1 MTMKT
6 QTGNY
11 ANSFLIGLVLMG
23 ALLLPALGQAAGC
36 GATTAILILKEL
48 KRADVSGLL
57 SQAAECQAK
66 GQVNLAQNALQQALA
81 LAQASGDK
89 RTEALVKNNLASLWI
104 LASSKYRAPTEQPDL
119 YLLDGLKIA
128 EELGDKSLESSIRSN
143 LGNLLVGWG
152 NYEDAVWNFK
162 QAVEQADKDRN
173 QGLAARCRIGMAT
186 AAAFHGSMSLA
197 ADYAGAAE
205 ANIAKAENGR
215 DRALLYIKLGDAY
228 SRMMDSAVDR
238 EQRGVYLAKG
248 GEQYRQSVIE
258 ARKAGD
264 EASQAY
270 SIGFLAG
277 LYETEGRYAEALQLS
292 RAALRMAQKHDLYDA
307 MYQWQW
313 LVGRMHNQLGE
324 RDRAIDAYKTAV
336 DNLTSIRGD
345 LAIVYGNVNSPTTFR
360 DSVGPI
366 YYELADLL
374 LRKADETQDE
384 TARTALLVEARETV
398 EALKGAELS
407 DYFQDDCVNMVNAG
421 AKGIGQMSPTAAI
434 VYIIPLESR
443 LELLVE
449 TKSGLKKVTVDVP
462 SRRLMDQALLFR
474 HHVERRTTYFF
485 KGHGEALY
493 AWIIEPIK
501 KILEADGVDTLVFV
515 PDGAL
520 RNVPMAALFDGE
532 KYLLEQYAV
541 GVAPGLSLIESQEAT
556 SPNSRFLFSGLA
568 AERHGFPG
576 LPAVVQ
582 EAELIS
588 KSFAPTQLMDGTFL
602 KDDLENTFMRN
613 DYRYVHI
620 ASHGQFSGQADSTF
634 VLTYD
639 GFLTLDD
646 LENLIRPSSY
656 RGAPV
661 ELLTLSACQTA
672 AGDDKAALGL
682 AGVAIKAG
690 CRAALASLWF
700 VSDQASALMVDEFY
714 RALAKPGATK
724 AKALQHAQTVLRN
737 DPRFRHP
744 RYWAPYIM
752 IGNWL

>member
-1 MTMKT
+1 MTMKI
-6 QTGNY
+6 QT
-11 ANSFLIGLVLMG
+11 ANHAHSLLIGLALVG
-23 ALLLPALGQAAGC
+23 GLLLPALGQAADS
-36 GATTAILILKEL
+36 KS
-48 KRADVSGLL
+48 ADVSGLL
-57 SQAAECQAK
+57 NKAAAYQAK
-66 GQVNLAQNALQQALA
+66 GQVNLAEGTLKQALGQ
-81 LAQASGDK
+81 AQAVGDK

-104 LASSKYRAPTEQPDL
+104 LASRKYRDPTEEPDI
-119 YLLDGLKIA
+119 YLLEALKIA
-128 EELGDKSLESSIRSN
+128 EEIEDKPLESSIRAN

-162 QAVEQADKDRN
+162 QAVGQADKDGN
-173 QGLAARCRIGMAT
+173 DELAARCRIGMAT
-186 AAAFHGSMSLA
+186 AAAFHGSMSMA
-197 ADYAGAAE
+197 AELAGAAE
-205 ANIAKAENGR
+205 ANIAKSNER
-215 DRALLYIKLGDAY
+215 DKALLHIKLGDVY
-228 SRMMDSAVDR
+228 SRMMDNAADR

-248 GEQYRQSVIE
+248 GEQYHKSVLA

-264 EASQAY
+264 EPSQAY
-270 SIGFLAG
+270 AIGFLAG

-292 RAALRMAQKHDLYDA
+292 RAALRLAQKHELPDA
-307 MYQWQW
+307 VYQWQW
-313 LVGRMHNQLGE
+313 LVGRLHNQLGD

-345 LAIVYGNVNSPTTFR
+345 LAIVYGNDNSPTTFR
-360 DSVGPI
+360 DSVGPV

-374 LRKADETQDE
+374 LKKADEVEGDE
-384 TARTALLVEARETV
+384 ARTALLVEARATV

-407 DYFQDDCVNMVNAG
+407 DYFQDDCANMVNAG
-421 AKGIGQMSPTAAI
+421 AKSVGEMSPTAAI

-449 TKSGLKKVTVDVP
+449 TKSGLKKVTVDVA
-462 SRRLMDQALLFR
+462 SRRLMDQARLFR

-501 KILEADGVDTLVFV
+501 KILEADDVDTLVFV

-541 GVAPGLSLIESQEAT
+541 AVAPGLSLIESQEAT

-588 KSFAPTQLMDGTFL
+588 KSFSPTVLMDGTFL
-602 KDDLENTFMRN
+602 KDDLENIFLRN

-620 ASHGQFSGQADSTF
+620 ASHGQFSGRADSTF

-690 CRAALASLWF
+690 CRAALATLWF

-714 RALAKPGATK
+714 RALAKPGTSK

-744 RYWAPYIM
+744 RYWAPYLM